1 MNSYWSFGERSDPSP
16 SVDHIVE
23 RWREIQKDLLAFQK
37 DVGKPI
43 MFLEIGWFSQA
54 NVAYEPWDY
63 TQDDQ
68 PVDIDLQRNLYEGFF
83 RAWYGDPRLGGFSVW
98 EWPPG
103 DGGPEDRG
111 YTPEGKPAEKVL
123 REWLAKPKWKVQ

>member
-1 MNSYWSFGERSDPSP
+1 
-16 SVDHIVE
+16 
-23 RWREIQKDLLAFQK
+23 
-37 DVGKPI
+37 

-54 NVAYEPWDY
+54 NSAHEPWDY

-68 PVDIDLQRNLYEGFF
+68 PIDLELQRKLYEGFF
-83 RAWYGDPRLGGFSVW
+83 RTWHGDHRLGGFSVW

-103 DGGPEDRG
+103 DGGKDDRG

-123 REWLAKPKWKVQ
+123 REWLAKPPWKVN